1 MVLPFHRTLTCR
13 AKIYIAFVSRSL
25 HKYSCLLVPD
35 PWHFRNSGKQDADYS
50 SFASGYPA
58 GFDNFHLSGV
68 LV

>member
-1 MVLPFHRTLTCR
+1 MVLPFHTTLVCR
-13 AKIYIAFVSRSL
+13 AEICIAFVLRL
-25 HKYSCLLVPD
+25 LRKYSCLLVPD
-35 PWHFRNSGKQDADYS
+35 QWHFRNSGKQDADYS